1 MEEQKE
7 VRETKPKEEKGK
19 NVLENGTYSIY
30 GPDNGDITFDRLEL
44 HAGSGAIRKWK
55 IETFSKEKIVFKV
68 EKFG

>member
-7 VRETKPKEEKGK
+7 EAKNK

-30 GPDNGDITFDRLEL
+30 GPDNGEVMFDTLEL
-44 HAGSGAIRKWK
+44 HSGGGAKRVWK